1 MFNEKNSELMK
12 FVIKQAKTIDAKTDA
27 PFTAER
33 FLILLIRKTMQSSI
47 TARRWS
53 LVLPFWRSTG

>member
-27 PFTAER
+27 PFTAEH
-33 FLILLIRKTMQSSI
+33 LIISSLSKAEYTI
-47 TARRWS
+47 
-53 LVLPFWRSTG
+53 VLGL